1 MRRKF
6 KHLSYFLSTGIFLFL
21 GCQTEEIPVT
31 EDWQKSIRRATK
43 VSFSTFK
50 QLTGLSDFNTTFTLS
65 KGKGLSTRRTN
76 ESYTPEDF
84 IVDTDQIIQTI
95 SGGKTSYA
103 FLMTPKNEEKENSQ
117 FYLIVYD
124 KEGSWLDIVIQ
135 SDIFIDADGNP
146 NETGFREIY
155 ASAARGTGCTTVFT
169 WVIKCNRKGKCADG
183 VCDRCSICLKAGS
196 ERICGNDKEDYL
208 DGGWTKPLQP
218 DTGGGGSP
226 NPETDSDEETVVNLP
241 IQTIILRNDPCKDLK
256 EKSENISFKEK
267 MEELKGKAATQNFES
282 AYAMYQNPAEGLSFS
297 PEATGS
303 VNEPAVELTLNMSST
318 QTPTNAIGFIH
329 CHLDN
334 RRTFKV
340 FSFTD
345 IIALAY
351 VASVSTRPTS
361 ELGIFV
367 VTASG
372 TFALKV
378 NNRISLKNNLLWMQM
393 AQKSYETDFAEEV
406 KMDDSIDKQT
416 LGLLRFMKKAFK
428 DRMLG
433 IDLYKQNSDEIWE
446 KLELSNNEQTVKS
459 KKC

>member
-6 KHLSYFLSTGIFLFL
+6 KHLSYFLSTGRFLFL

-31 EDWQKSIRRATK
+31 EDWQKPIRRATK

-76 ESYTPEDF
+76 KSYTPEEF

-103 FLMTPKNEEKENSQ
+103 FLMTPKNGEKEDSR

-124 KEGSWLDIVIQ
+124 KEGSWLDMVIQ
-135 SDIFIDADGNP
+135 SDVFIDADGNP

-267 MEELKGKAATQNFES
+267 MEELKGKAGTQNFES
-282 AYAMYQNPAEGLSFS
+282 AYAMYQNPADGLSFS
-297 PEATGS
+297 PEATGTAENLD
-303 VNEPAVELTLNMSST
+303 VQLVLNASST
-318 QTPTNAIGFIH
+318 QTLTNAIGFIH

-334 RRTFKV
+334 GTTFKV

-345 IIALAY
+345 MIALAY

-367 VTASG
+367 TTASG

-378 NNRISLKNNLLWMQM
+378 NDRISLKNNLLWMQM

>member
-31 EDWQKSIRRATK
+31 EDWQKPIRRARK

-50 QLTGLSDFNTTFTLS
+50 QLTGLSDFDTTFTLS
-65 KGKGLSTRRTN
+65 KGEGLSTRRTN

-103 FLMTPKNEEKENSQ
+103 FLITPKNREKEDSR

-124 KEGSWLDIVIQ
+124 KEGSWLDMVIQ
-135 SDIFIDADGNP
+135 SDVFIDADGNP

-256 EKSENISFKEK
+256 EKSENVSFKEK

-334 RRTFKV
+334 GRTFKV

-367 VTASG
+367 TTASG

-378 NNRISLKNNLLWMQM
+378 NDRIALKNNLLWMQM
-393 AQKSYETDFAEEV
+393 AQKSYEKEFAEKV
-406 KMDDSIDKQT
+406 DKDHPLDKQV

-428 DRMLG
+428 DRTLG
-433 IDLYKQNSDEIWE
+433 IDLYQQDSNGTWE
-446 KLELSNNEQTVKS
+446 KLELSNNEKNVNS

>member
-21 GCQTEEIPVT
+21 SCQTEEIPVT
-31 EDWQKSIRRATK
+31 EDWQKPIRRAKK

-50 QLTGLSDFNTTFTLS
+50 QLTGLSDFDTTFTLS
-65 KGKGLSTRRTN
+65 KGEGLSTRRTN

-103 FLMTPKNEEKENSQ
+103 FLITPKNREKEDSR

-124 KEGSWLDIVIQ
+124 KEGSWLDMVIQ
-135 SDIFIDADGNP
+135 SDVFIDADGNP

-218 DTGGGGSP
+218 DGGGGGSP

-256 EKSENISFKEK
+256 DKSENISFKEK

-297 PEATGS
+297 PEATGT

-334 RRTFKV
+334 GTTFKV

-345 IIALAY
+345 MIALAY

-378 NNRISLKNNLLWMQM
+378 NDRIVLKNNLLRMQM
-393 AQKSYETDFAEEV
+393 AQKGYETAFAEEIRIN
-406 KMDDSIDKQT
+406 DTIDAQI
-416 LGLLRFMKKAFK
+416 LGLLKFMKNKFK
-428 DRMLG
+428 DITLG
-433 IDLYKQNSDEIWE
+433 VDLYKQVSDGTWE
-446 KLELSNNEQTVKS
+446 KLELSNNEKTVKS

>member
-31 EDWQKSIRRATK
+31 EDWQKPIRRATK

-103 FLMTPKNEEKENSQ
+103 FLMTPKNGEKEDSR

-124 KEGSWLDIVIQ
+124 KEGNWLDMVIQ
-135 SDIFIDADGNP
+135 SDVFIDADGNP

-256 EKSENISFKEK
+256 DKSENISFKEK
-267 MEELKGKAATQNFES
+267 MEELKGKAGTQNFES
-282 AYAMYQNPAEGLSFS
+282 AYAMYQNPADGLSFS
-297 PEATGS
+297 PEATGT

-334 RRTFKV
+334 GRTFKV

-378 NNRISLKNNLLWMQM
+378 NDRIVLKNNLLRMQM
-393 AQKSYETDFAEEV
+393 AQKGYETAFAEEIRIN
-406 KMDDSIDKQT
+406 DTIDAQI
-416 LGLLRFMKKAFK
+416 LGLLKFMKNKFK
-428 DRMLG
+428 DITLG
-433 IDLYKQNSDEIWE
+433 VDLYKQVSDGTWE
-446 KLELSNNEQTVKS
+446 KLELSNNEKTVKS

>member
-1 MRRKF
+1 M
-6 KHLSYFLSTGIFLFL
+6 
-21 GCQTEEIPVT
+21 
-31 EDWQKSIRRATK
+31 
-43 VSFSTFK
+43 
-50 QLTGLSDFNTTFTLS
+50 
-65 KGKGLSTRRTN
+65 
-76 ESYTPEDF
+76 
-84 IVDTDQIIQTI
+84 
-95 SGGKTSYA
+95 
-103 FLMTPKNEEKENSQ
+103 
-117 FYLIVYD
+117 
-124 KEGSWLDIVIQ
+124 VIQ
-135 SDIFIDADGNP
+135 SDVFIDADGNP

-256 EKSENISFKEK
+256 EKSENVSFKEK

-334 RRTFKV
+334 GRTFKV

-367 VTASG
+367 TTASG

-378 NNRISLKNNLLWMQM
+378 NDRIALKNNLLWMQM
-393 AQKSYETDFAEEV
+393 AQKSYEKEFAEKV
-406 KMDDSIDKQT
+406 DKDHPLDKQV

-428 DRMLG
+428 DRTLG
-433 IDLYKQNSDEIWE
+433 IDLYQQDSNGTWE
-446 KLELSNNEQTVKS
+446 KLELSNNEKNVNS

>member
-31 EDWQKSIRRATK
+31 EDWQKPIRRATK

-65 KGKGLSTRRTN
+65 KNKGLSTKHIN
-76 ESYTPEDF
+76 GSYTSEDF

-103 FLMTPKNEEKENSQ
+103 FLMTPKNEEKENSR
-117 FYLIVYD
+117 FYLIIYD
-124 KEGSWLDIVIQ
+124 KEGSWLDMVIQ
-135 SDIFIDADGNP
+135 SDVFIDADGNP

-196 ERICGNDKEDYL
+196 ERICGNNKEDYL

-218 DTGGGGSP
+218 DGGGGGSP

-256 EKSENISFKEK
+256 DKSENISFKEK

-297 PEATGS
+297 PEATGT

-334 RRTFKV
+334 GTTFKV

-345 IIALAY
+345 MIALAY

-378 NNRISLKNNLLWMQM
+378 NDRIVLKNNLLRMQM
-393 AQKSYETDFAEEV
+393 AQKGYETAFAEEIRIN
-406 KMDDSIDKQT
+406 DTIDAQI
-416 LGLLRFMKKAFK
+416 LGLLKFMKNKFK
-428 DRMLG
+428 DITLG
-433 IDLYKQNSDEIWE
+433 VDLYKQVSDGTWE
-446 KLELSNNEQTVKS
+446 KLELSNNEKTVKS

>member
-31 EDWQKSIRRATK
+31 EDWQKPIRRATK

-84 IVDTDQIIQTI
+84 IVDTNQIIQTI

-103 FLMTPKNEEKENSQ
+103 FLMTPKNGEKEDSR

-124 KEGSWLDIVIQ
+124 KEGSWLDMVIQ
-135 SDIFIDADGNP
+135 SDVFIDADGNP

-183 VCDRCSICLKAGS
+183 VCDRGSICLKAGS

-218 DTGGGGSP
+218 DGGGGGSP

-297 PEATGS
+297 PEATGT

-334 RRTFKV
+334 GRTFKV
-340 FSFTD
+340 FSFTN

-367 VTASG
+367 TTASG

-378 NNRISLKNNLLWMQM
+378 NDRIALKNNLLWMQM
-393 AQKSYETDFAEEV
+393 AQKSYEKEFAEKV
-406 KMDDSIDKQT
+406 DKDHPLDKQV

-428 DRMLG
+428 DRTLG
-433 IDLYKQNSDEIWE
+433 IDLYQQDSNGTWE
-446 KLELSNNEQTVKS
+446 KLELSNNEKNVNS

>member
-6 KHLSYFLSTGIFLFL
+6 KNLSYFLSTGIFLFL

-31 EDWQKSIRRATK
+31 ENRQKPIRRATK

-65 KGKGLSTRRTN
+65 KSKGLLTRRTN

-95 SGGKTSYA
+95 SGGKTSYT
-103 FLMTPKNEEKENSQ
+103 FLMTPKNEEKENSR

-124 KEGSWLDIVIQ
+124 KQGSWLDMVIQ

-169 WVIKCNRKGKCADG
+169 WVIKCNRKSKCADG

-218 DTGGGGSP
+218 NTGGGGSP

-256 EKSENISFKEK
+256 DKSENISFKEK

-282 AYAMYQNPAEGLSFS
+282 AYAMYQNPADGLSFS
-297 PEATGS
+297 PEAIGT

-334 RRTFKV
+334 GRTFKV

-345 IIALAY
+345 MIALAY

-378 NNRISLKNNLLWMQM
+378 NDRIALKNNLLRMQM
-393 AQKSYETDFAEEV
+393 AQKSYEADYAKYV
-406 KMDDSIDKQT
+406 KKNDPINEQI
-416 LGLLRFMKKAFK
+416 LGLLKFIKKEFK
-428 DRMLG
+428 DTIMG
-433 IDLYKQNSDEIWE
+433 IDMYRQTSDGDWE
-446 KLELSNNEQTVKS
+446 KLELSNNEKTVKS

>member
-31 EDWQKSIRRATK
+31 EDWQKPIRRARK

-50 QLTGLSDFNTTFTLS
+50 QLTGLSDFDTTFTLS
-65 KGKGLSTRRTN
+65 KGEGLSTRRIN
-76 ESYTPEDF
+76 GSYTSEDF

-103 FLMTPKNEEKENSQ
+103 FLMTPKNGEKEDSR

-124 KEGSWLDIVIQ
+124 KEGSWLDMVIQ
-135 SDIFIDADGNP
+135 SDVFIDADGNP

-256 EKSENISFKEK
+256 EKSENVSFKEK

-334 RRTFKV
+334 GRTFKV

-345 IIALAY
+345 MIALAY

-367 VTASG
+367 TTASG

-378 NNRISLKNNLLWMQM
+378 NDRIALKNNLLWMQM
-393 AQKSYETDFAEEV
+393 AQKSYEKEFAEKV
-406 KMDDSIDKQT
+406 DKDHPLDKQV

-428 DRMLG
+428 DRTLG
-433 IDLYKQNSDEIWE
+433 IDLYQQDSNGTWE
-446 KLELSNNEQTVKS
+446 KLELSNNEKNVNS

>member
-31 EDWQKSIRRATK
+31 EDWQKPIRRARK

-50 QLTGLSDFNTTFTLS
+50 QLTGLSDFDTTFTLS
-65 KGKGLSTRRTN
+65 KGEGLSTRRTN

-103 FLMTPKNEEKENSQ
+103 FLITPKNREKEDSR

-124 KEGSWLDIVIQ
+124 KEGSWLDMVIQ
-135 SDIFIDADGNP
+135 SDVFIDADGNP

-256 EKSENISFKEK
+256 EKSENVSFKEK

-334 RRTFKV
+334 GTTFKV

-345 IIALAY
+345 MIALAY

-367 VTASG
+367 TTASG

-378 NNRISLKNNLLWMQM
+378 NDRIALKNNLLWMQM
-393 AQKSYETDFAEEV
+393 AQKSYEKEFAEKV
-406 KMDDSIDKQT
+406 DKDHPLDKQV

-428 DRMLG
+428 DRTLG
-433 IDLYKQNSDEIWE
+433 IDLYQQDSNGTWE
-446 KLELSNNEQTVKS
+446 KLELSNNEKNVNS

>member
-31 EDWQKSIRRATK
+31 EDWQKPIRRARK

-50 QLTGLSDFNTTFTLS
+50 QLTGLSDFDTTFTLS
-65 KGKGLSTRRTN
+65 KGEGLSTRRTN

-103 FLMTPKNEEKENSQ
+103 FLITPKNREKEDSR

-124 KEGSWLDIVIQ
+124 KEGSWLDMVIQ
-135 SDIFIDADGNP
+135 SDVFIDADGNP

-256 EKSENISFKEK
+256 EKSENVSFKEK

-334 RRTFKV
+334 GRTFKV

-345 IIALAY
+345 MIALAY

-367 VTASG
+367 TTASG

-378 NNRISLKNNLLWMQM
+378 NDRIALKNNLLWMQM
-393 AQKSYETDFAEEV
+393 AQKSYEKEFTEKVD
-406 KMDDSIDKQT
+406 KDHPLDKQV

-428 DRMLG
+428 DRTLG
-433 IDLYKQNSDEIWE
+433 IDLYQQDSNGTWE
-446 KLELSNNEQTVKS
+446 KLELSNNEKNVNS

>member
-31 EDWQKSIRRATK
+31 EDWQKPIRRARK

-50 QLTGLSDFNTTFTLS
+50 QLTGLSDFDTTFTLS
-65 KGKGLSTRRTN
+65 KGEGLSTRRTN

-103 FLMTPKNEEKENSQ
+103 FLITPKNREKEDSR

-124 KEGSWLDIVIQ
+124 KEGSWLDMVIQ
-135 SDIFIDADGNP
+135 SDVFIDADGNP

-256 EKSENISFKEK
+256 EKSENVSFKEK

-334 RRTFKV
+334 GRTFKV

-345 IIALAY
+345 MIALAY

-367 VTASG
+367 TTASG

-378 NNRISLKNNLLWMQM
+378 NDRIALKNNLLWMQM

>member
-1 MRRKF
+1 MIRKF
-6 KHLSYFLSTGIFLFL
+6 KHLSYFLSTGVFLFL
-21 GCQTEEIPVT
+21 GCQTEEIPAT
-31 EDWQKSIRRATK
+31 EDRQKPNRRATK
-43 VSFSTFK
+43 VSLSTFK
-50 QLTGLSDFNTTFTLS
+50 QLTGLSDFNTTFTLPKS
-65 KGKGLSTRRTN
+65 NGMSTRRSN
-76 ESYTPEDF
+76 ESYAPEDF
-84 IVDTDQIIQTI
+84 VVDTEQIIQTV

-103 FLMTPKNEEKENSQ
+103 FLMTPKNGEKEDSR
-117 FYLIVYD
+117 FYLIIYD
-124 KEGSWLDIVIQ
+124 KGGSWLDMVIE
-135 SDIFIDADGNP
+135 SDVFIDADGNP

-169 WVIKCNRKGKCADG
+169 WVIKCNRKGKCAEG
-183 VCDRCSICLKAGS
+183 VCDRCSLCLKAGS
-196 ERICGNDKEDYL
+196 ERICGNNKEDYL

-218 DTGGGGSP
+218 DSGGGNP
-226 NPETDSDEETVVNLP
+226 NPETDPNEETVVNLP
-241 IQTIILRNDPCKDLK
+241 LPTVILRNDPCKDLK
-256 EKSENISFKEK
+256 DKSENVSFKEK
-267 MEELKGKAATQNFES
+267 MEELKGKAAIQNFES
-282 AYAMYQNPAEGLSFS
+282 AYAMYQNPADGLSFS
-297 PEATGS
+297 PEAIGT

-334 RRTFKV
+334 GRTFKV
-340 FSFTD
+340 FSFSD
-345 IIALAY
+345 MIALAY

-378 NNRISLKNNLLWMQM
+378 NDRISLKNNLLWMQM

>member
-31 EDWQKSIRRATK
+31 EDWQKPIRRATK

-103 FLMTPKNEEKENSQ
+103 FLMTPKNGEKEDSR

-124 KEGSWLDIVIQ
+124 KEGNWLDMVIQ
-135 SDIFIDADGNP
+135 SDVFIDADGNP

-183 VCDRCSICLKAGS
+183 VCDRCSICFKAGS

-218 DTGGGGSP
+218 DTAGGGSP

-256 EKSENISFKEK
+256 DKSENISFKEK
-267 MEELKGKAATQNFES
+267 MEELKGKAGTQNFES
-282 AYAMYQNPAEGLSFS
+282 AYAMYQNPADGLSFS
-297 PEATGS
+297 PEATGT

-334 RRTFKV
+334 GRTFKV

-378 NNRISLKNNLLWMQM
+378 NDRIVLKNNLLRMQM
-393 AQKSYETDFAEEV
+393 AQKGYETAFAEEIRIN
-406 KMDDSIDKQT
+406 DTIDAQI
-416 LGLLRFMKKAFK
+416 LGLLKFMKNKFK
-428 DRMLG
+428 DITLG
-433 IDLYKQNSDEIWE
+433 VDLYKQVSDGTWE
-446 KLELSNNEQTVKS
+446 KLELSNNEKTVKS

>member
-31 EDWQKSIRRATK
+31 EDWQKPIRRARK

-50 QLTGLSDFNTTFTLS
+50 QLTGLSDFDTTFTLS
-65 KGKGLSTRRTN
+65 KGEGLSTRRTN

-103 FLMTPKNEEKENSQ
+103 FLITPKNREKEDSR

-124 KEGSWLDIVIQ
+124 KEGSWLDMVIQ
-135 SDIFIDADGNP
+135 SDVFIDADGNP

-256 EKSENISFKEK
+256 EKSENVSFKEK

-334 RRTFKV
+334 GRTFKV

-367 VTASG
+367 TTESG

-378 NNRISLKNNLLWMQM
+378 NDRIALKNNLLWMQM
-393 AQKSYETDFAEEV
+393 AQKSYEKEFAEKV
-406 KMDDSIDKQT
+406 DKDHPLDKQV

-428 DRMLG
+428 DRTLG
-433 IDLYKQNSDEIWE
+433 IDLYQQDSNGTWE
-446 KLELSNNEQTVKS
+446 KLELSNNEKNVNS

>member
-31 EDWQKSIRRATK
+31 EDWQKPIRRATK

-50 QLTGLSDFNTTFTLS
+50 QLTGLSDFDTTFTLS
-65 KGKGLSTRRTN
+65 KGEGLSTRRTN

-103 FLMTPKNEEKENSQ
+103 FLMTPQNEEKENSR

-124 KEGSWLDIVIQ
+124 KQGSWLDMVIQ

-218 DTGGGGSP
+218 NGGGGGSP

-256 EKSENISFKEK
+256 DKSENISFKEK

-297 PEATGS
+297 PEATGT

-334 RRTFKV
+334 GTTFKV

-367 VTASG
+367 TTAYLA
-372 TFALKV
+372 F
-378 NNRISLKNNLLWMQM
+378 
-393 AQKSYETDFAEEV
+393 
-406 KMDDSIDKQT
+406 
-416 LGLLRFMKKAFK
+416 LRM
-428 DRMLG
+428 
-433 IDLYKQNSDEIWE
+433 
-446 KLELSNNEQTVKS
+446 ELRW
-459 KKC
+459 

>member
-31 EDWQKSIRRATK
+31 EDWQKPIRRATK

-84 IVDTDQIIQTI
+84 IVDTNQIIQTI

-103 FLMTPKNEEKENSQ
+103 FLMTPKNGEKEDSR

-124 KEGSWLDIVIQ
+124 KEGSWLDMVIQ
-135 SDIFIDADGNP
+135 SDVFIDADGNP

-183 VCDRCSICLKAGS
+183 VCDRGSICLKAGS

-297 PEATGS
+297 PEATGT

-334 RRTFKV
+334 GRTFKV
-340 FSFTD
+340 FSFTN

-367 VTASG
+367 TTASG

-378 NNRISLKNNLLWMQM
+378 NDRIALKNNLLWMQM
-393 AQKSYETDFAEEV
+393 AQKSYEKEFAEKV
-406 KMDDSIDKQT
+406 DKDHPLDKQV

-428 DRMLG
+428 DRTLG
-433 IDLYKQNSDEIWE
+433 IDLYQQDSNGTWE
-446 KLELSNNEQTVKS
+446 KLELSNNEKNVNS

>member
-6 KHLSYFLSTGIFLFL
+6 KNLSYFLSTGIFLFL

-31 EDWQKSIRRATK
+31 ENRQKPIRRATK

-65 KGKGLSTRRTN
+65 KSKGLLTRRTN

-95 SGGKTSYA
+95 SGGKTSYT
-103 FLMTPKNEEKENSQ
+103 FLMTPKYEEKENSR

-124 KEGSWLDIVIQ
+124 KQGSWLDMVIQ

-256 EKSENISFKEK
+256 DKSENISFKEK

-282 AYAMYQNPAEGLSFS
+282 AYAMYQNPADGLSFS
-297 PEATGS
+297 PEAIGT

-334 RRTFKV
+334 GRTFKV

-345 IIALAY
+345 MIALAY

-378 NNRISLKNNLLWMQM
+378 NDRIALKNNLLRMQM
-393 AQKSYETDFAEEV
+393 AQKSYEADYAKYV
-406 KMDDSIDKQT
+406 KKNDPINEQI
-416 LGLLRFMKKAFK
+416 LGLLKFIKKEFK
-428 DRMLG
+428 DTIMG
-433 IDLYKQNSDEIWE
+433 IDMYRQTSDGDWE
-446 KLELSNNEQTVKS
+446 KLELSNNEKTVKS